1 MRDLS
6 KVLKNR
12 EINDASITNLYKA
25 KILDDQ
31 FEVIIDIKN
40 KTSKIIDLSS
50 NEEYVLVDVENAVGE
65 FVGCVREAYENV
77 INSVINKC
85 TYAKVFKNKQSEEVI
100 KYIKEKYNDDLEF
113 LWDKFDDCAIWRN
126 KSNEKWYGILMKVKR
141 SKFFEDS
148 EELVE
153 VIDLRYNKGETEKIV
168 DNKKIFSGYHMN
180 KNSWITIKLDGTEK
194 TKKIFELI
202 DNSYKLS
209 GESKKSKEKKES
221 ARNED

>member
-65 FVGCVREAYENV
+65 FVGCVCEAYENV
-77 INSVINKC
+77 INNVINRC
-85 TYAKVFKNKQSEEVI
+85 TYAKVFKNLVKILPKSLQNSI
-100 KYIKEKYNDDLEF
+100 F
-113 LWDKFDDCAIWRN
+113 LCNFVVDF
-126 KSNEKWYGILMKVKR
+126 
-141 SKFFEDS
+141 
-148 EELVE
+148 
-153 VIDLRYNKGETEKIV
+153 EKILC
-168 DNKKIFSGYHMN
+168 KSTKHM
-180 KNSWITIKLDGTEK
+180 
-194 TKKIFELI
+194 
-202 DNSYKLS
+202 SYSPPTAHGLK
-209 GESKKSKEKKES
+209 
-221 ARNED
+221 

>member
-65 FVGCVREAYENV
+65 FVGGVREAYENV